1 MFKQGD
7 QVVFQGDE
15 KAEVQFGPITSM
27 SDQESYLVKWFDD
40 VKHGRS
46 SIVWS
51 VDLERAPKFEVGQ
64 EVKFSYDTEILY
76 VTAGPFPSDGD
87 NIWIVKDEKGH
98 HYSSVEEYMVPVV
111 E

>member
-7 QVVFQGDE
+7 KVVFQGDE
-15 KAEVQFGPITSM
+15 EAEVQFGPITSM

-40 VKHGRS
+40 VKEGRS

-51 VDLERAPKFEVGQ
+51 VDLAPAPKFEVGQ
-64 EVKFSYDTEILY
+64 KVEFSYDTETLY
-76 VTAGPFPSDGD
+76 VAAGPFPSDED
-87 NIWIVKDEKGH
+87 NIWIVKDEEGH
-98 HYSSVEEYMVPVV
+98 HYSTVEDDMVPVV